1 MSIFG
6 KGEQC
11 NTNSSITCTVTC
23 STVLN
28 ANIYHVRQKASIVLP
43 YVISMSAKQRNTL
56 DSEAAINKRNNT
68 TKILFPYHLQS
79 HHLQNHPQI
88 HHHPYYQ
95 SFHLPNH
102 HHLLLQS
109 CQVWSSKTAQCS
121 DAACVLYPKT
131 KTKKLHLENNFQS
144 TSNAQ
149 LYMTVKVEL
158 R

>member
-1 MSIFG
+1 MSAMNIFG
-6 KGEQC
+6 EGEQR
-11 NTNSSITCTVTC
+11 NTNSSITCTVTS

-28 ANIYHVRQKASIVLP
+28 ANIYYVRQKASVVFP
-43 YVISMSAKQRNTL
+43 YVISMSAKQRTAR
-56 DSEAAINKRNNT
+56 DSQAAVNKRTNT

-88 HHHPYYQ
+88 HHHPYFQ

-102 HHLLLQS
+102 LLLLHQS

-121 DAACVLYPKT
+121 DAAYVLYPKT
-131 KTKKLHLENNFQS
+131 KTKNLEYNFQS

-149 LYMTVKVEL
+149 L
-158 R
+158 